1 MTKPKTMGE
10 AIADGLNRGLK
21 PGPITLGTQT
31 KNQSTIC
38 TSIPPQQK
46 SLGKAVEKRP
56 HKPMP
61 PDPAIAPGTV
71 GRPRPRESFPLLK
84 NLLDGNVHEE

>member
-1 MTKPKTMGE
+1 MKAKTMGE

-21 PGPITLGTQT
+21 PEPITLGTQT
-31 KNQSTIC
+31 KSQSTIR

-46 SLGKAVEKRP
+46 SSGKPVKKRL
-56 HKPMP
+56 HKPVP
-61 PDPAIAPGTV
+61 PNPAMAPGTV